1 MIIMDDVKSTD
12 DKPNY
17 ETTDAQIR
25 PLVYTGIVLLVLMFG
40 SFIGIIPLFKILD
53 YYQPLLDDKVAPL
66 VDQRIG
72 IDNNAPRLQI
82 DPPRQKFELA
92 AQEDKILN
100 NYAWVDPNLKIVRI
114 PIDRAIELVSEGALV
129 LPHIS
134 TNKKTHQVTLP

>member
-1 MIIMDDVKSTD
+1 MDDVKSTD

>member
-1 MIIMDDVKSTD
+1 MDDVKSTD

-53 YYQPLLDDKVAPL
+53 YYQPLLDDEVAPL
-66 VDQRIG
+66 ANQRVG
-72 IDNNAPRLQI
+72 NNAPRLQI

-92 AQEDKILN
+92 AQENEILN
-100 NYAWVDPNLKIVRI
+100 NYAWVDQNLKIVRI
-114 PIDRAIELVSEGALV
+114 PVNRAIELIGEGALK
-129 LPHIS
+129 LPHTTS
-134 TNKKTHQVTLP
+134 TKKITHQVTLP

>member
-1 MIIMDDVKSTD
+1 MDDVKSTD

-72 IDNNAPRLQI
+72 IDNNVPRLQI

-92 AQEDKILN
+92 TQEDKILN